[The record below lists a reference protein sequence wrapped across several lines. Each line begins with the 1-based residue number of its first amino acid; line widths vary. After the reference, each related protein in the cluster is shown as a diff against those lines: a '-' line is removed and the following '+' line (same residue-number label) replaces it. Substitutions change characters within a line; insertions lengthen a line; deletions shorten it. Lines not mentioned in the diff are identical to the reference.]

1 MVYFKSFKNKLAKLI
16 SWYGKKIAQNLF
28 SDASTNSSD
37 IKEEVTKQINTLKL
51 FDMEPHKAI
60 PKKHCVSEKENNG
73 EEEINL
79 TP

>member
-60 PKKHCVSEKENNG
+60 PKKHCVSEKENNS

>member
-1 MVYFKSFKNKLAKLI
+1 MKSYLKEICTEMVYFKSFKNKLAKLI
-16 SWYGKKIAQNLF
+16 SSNMEKNCSKSF

-60 PKKHCVSEKENNG
+60 PEKHCVSEK
-73 EEEINL
+73 
-79 TP
+79 